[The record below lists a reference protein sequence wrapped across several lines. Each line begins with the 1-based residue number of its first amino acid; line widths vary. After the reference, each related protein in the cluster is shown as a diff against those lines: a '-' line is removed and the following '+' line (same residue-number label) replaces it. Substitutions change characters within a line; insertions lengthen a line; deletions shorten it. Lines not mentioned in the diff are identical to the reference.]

1 MIGPDLVEQADA
13 SPFLTDIQ
21 QDAAARLGDV
31 FQRGLQLEAA
41 VTTQTEQGIPGQTLG
56 MNASQHGFAV
66 CDIAHHQRGMI
77 LARAGFLKTNQRES
91 APGVGNLDLATR
103 VTLLIWLLLTTAA

>member
-41 VTTQTEQGIPGQTLG
+41 VTTQTEQGIPG
-56 MNASQHGFAV
+56 
-66 CDIAHHQRGMI
+66 
-77 LARAGFLKTNQRES
+77 
-91 APGVGNLDLATR
+91 
-103 VTLLIWLLLTTAA
+103 